1 MLAQPR
7 HVRVGLTADQAPD
20 LMSLREQM
28 LGEVR
33 AVLPGDAG
41 DECSPGQRILLAVS
55 VARGL
60 AAGRAPR

>member
-1 MLAQPR
+1 
-7 HVRVGLTADQAPD
+7 
-20 LMSLREQM
+20 MSLREQM

-55 VARGL
+55 VAHGLTARGFPAVRVKYEVSDPVATL
-60 AAGRAPR
+60 TREGAV